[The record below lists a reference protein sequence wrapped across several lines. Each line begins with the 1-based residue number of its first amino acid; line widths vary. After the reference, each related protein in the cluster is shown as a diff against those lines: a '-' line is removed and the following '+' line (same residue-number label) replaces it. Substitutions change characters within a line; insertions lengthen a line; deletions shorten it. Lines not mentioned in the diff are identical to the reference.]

1 MHAEGNDSP
10 LSYGYAGAALP
21 GALPVEIA
29 GIHEVLDDDADDL
42 HVLVGG
48 AVAFGEFLKFLK
60 HEGAAEYFSHKTFA
74 DVLLHVVEDSFVE
87 GDAVG
92 YGSLAFREV
101 NVVAQRI
108 DLIPLAEKEAQAGAV
123 GMRAGQRD
131 EILVG
136 HEIASGYGEQY
147 VLLEN
152 GRKGGILCAAHF
164 RQALECYSGNVF
176 CLYGKVQDLGDLFQI
191 VPEDGDRQADLYF
204 GGVELLYQGKFFLQE
219 RTSAQS
225 FVNLVVE
232 AVELQVNFHPV
243 PVIFYKREKLFVIE
257 ERKAVGVDENAADVG
272 FQSGVEKLIELG
284 MDEAFPAGQLQ
295 HVQVSFLDG
304 QERV

>member
-1 MHAEGNDSP
+1 MHAERYHLALADGDS
-10 LSYGYAGAALP
+10 GAALFR
-21 GALPVEIA
+21 ALPVEIVNV
-29 GIHEVLDDDADDL
+29 HEILDDDPHDL
-42 HVLVGG
+42 HVFVNGAVPFRELLKLLQHEGG
-48 AVAFGEFLKFLK
+48 AEDLSNETL
-60 HEGAAEYFSHKTFA
+60 A
-74 DVLLHVVEDSFVE
+74 DVLFHVVEDRLVE

-92 YGSLAFREV
+92 YGALAFREIDV
-101 NVVAQRI
+101 IAQGV
-108 DLIPLAEKEAQAGAV
+108 DLVPLAEKEAQAGAV

-164 RQALECYSGNVF
+164 RQALESDAGNMF
-176 CLYGKVQDLGDLFQI
+176 SFYGKVQDLGDLFQ
-191 VPEDGDRQADLYF
+191 VSLKDRDRQADLYF
-204 GGVELLYQGKFFLQE
+204 GGVELFYQGKFFLQE

-225 FVNLVVE
+225 FVNLVIE
-232 AVELQVNFHPV
+232 SVELQVNFHPV

-272 FQSGVEKLIELG
+272 FQSGVEKLLEFG
-284 MDEAFPAGQLQ
+284 MD
-295 HVQVSFLDG
+295 
-304 QERV
+304 